1 MTSVSSSMRF
11 WAYLSVKS
19 TSFCLENLLSV
30 DGLTYSSHSSSR
42 KSSQL
47 RLMYPG
53 SVVQT
58 WRCERSTYRM
68 TFSTFW
74 KLESPHLSANSSY
87 SSRKSWIGNS
97 TSPVKCGASLDR
109 TDGMAAVPRT
119 GAYVMVDVG
128 GRLSGSREYPD
139 GRGCR
144 EGAEG
149 VRTRTRHGG
158 KSRSSSEEDMSWS
171 VKSERSR

>member
-11 WAYLSVKS
+11 QAYLLAIS
-19 TSFCLENLLSV
+19 TSFCL
-30 DGLTYSSHSSSR
+30 GLWPLMEGLMYSLPRSLR

-47 RLMYPG
+47 QLMYPG
-53 SVVQT
+53 KDCQM

-97 TSPVKCGASLDR
+97 TSPVKCGTSLDR

-149 VRTRTRHGG
+149 VRTRTRRGG

>member
-11 WAYLSVKS
+11 RAYLSVKS

-30 DGLTYSSHSSSR
+30 DGLMYSSHSSSR
-42 KSSQL
+42 KLSQL

-68 TFSTFW
+68 TVSTFW
-74 KLESPHLSANSSY
+74 KLVSPHLSANSSY
-87 SSRKSWIGNS
+87 SSRKSWIGNL
-97 TSPVKCGASLDR
+97 TLPVKCSASLDR
-109 TDGMAAVPRT
+109 MDGMAAVPRT

-128 GRLSGSREYPD
+128 GRLSGGYEFLE

-144 EGAEG
+144 KSGEG
-149 VRTRTRHGG
+149 VRVRVRGQ
-158 KSRSSSEEDMSWS
+158 S
-171 VKSERSR
+171 